1 MEKWRLFDQ
10 SYGLTSLE
18 KCQFSGF
25 RFYQDF
31 YSLERHF
38 FVLDYR
44 ETPFHRIFFPKGKR
58 WENFYFF
65 DPNQRKVKR
74 QKRKKFRL

>member
-1 MEKWRLFDQ
+1 MAIVWRKLWTNLFGKMPIFRLF
-10 SYGLTSLE
+10 E
-18 KCQFSGF
+18 I

-44 ETPFHRIFFPKGKR
+44 ETPFHRIFFPKVKR
-58 WENFYFF
+58 WENFHFLT
-65 DPNQRKVKR
+65 QTKEK
-74 QKRKKFRL
+74 